1 MQNDTSN
8 LKRYLMGTLPEPEME
23 EIDLRVISD
32 ESFSDELTL
41 AETDLIEDYLEGS
54 LTDEEQRLFHANF
67 LTSDSRREQLH
78 EIELL
83 KTYARNQAAQK
94 KQPEPDPAPRVG
106 FVDLLKAYLR
116 PLTLGAAV
124 VALLVVGL
132 FWFGYLGGS
141 GSALEKQYAELNKKD
156 LSNTAELTG
165 YANVNLTPGSF
176 RDANSATRQSGDQL
190 TETVLFR
197 LILTSKVDGTTIKA
211 NVLRGSSAV
220 FTVDAAKV
228 YQNAGGQDIRLLL
241 PKSILQKGHYQIR
254 LENASGAEAGT
265 FAFVIE

>member
-1 MQNDTSN
+1 MPADIEK
-8 LKRYLMGTLPEPEME
+8 LKRYLLGDLSPGETET
-23 EIDLRVISD
+23 IDLQIISD
-32 ESFSDELTL
+32 DNL
-41 AETDLIEDYLEGS
+41 AEELSLAESEIIEDDLEGS
-54 LTDEEQRLFHANF
+54 LSDDEEQLFRLNF
-67 LTSDSRREQLH
+67 MVSDARQEQLK
-78 EIELL
+78 EISLL
-83 KTYARNQAAQK
+83 KNYARSQDVQK
-94 KQPEPDPAPRVG
+94 KQAEPHEAPRTE

-116 PLTLGAAV
+116 PLALGAAI

-132 FWFGYLGGS
+132 VWSGYLGGS

-241 PKSILQKGHYQIR
+241 PKSILQKGQYQIR